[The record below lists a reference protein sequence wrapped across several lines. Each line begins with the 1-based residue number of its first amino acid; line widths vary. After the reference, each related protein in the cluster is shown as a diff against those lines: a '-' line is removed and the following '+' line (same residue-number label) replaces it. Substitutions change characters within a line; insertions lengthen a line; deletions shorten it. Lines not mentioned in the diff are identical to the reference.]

1 MKAARAVSLN
11 YMYEVKYMKLKIAF
25 LQLLPELN
33 IEDMLR
39 KYRKREMGGLK
50 NRRPKLY
57 GLISG

>member
-11 YMYEVKYMKLKIAF
+11 YMFGVKYMKLKIAF

-39 KYRKREMGGLK
+39 MYRKREMGGLK

>member
-1 MKAARAVSLN
+1 
-11 YMYEVKYMKLKIAF
+11 MKLKIAF

-57 GLISG
+57 GLISE